1 MIVMKFGGTSVGSG
15 KMINRVVDLVSAQ
28 KGERVVV
35 VSAVGGVTNK
45 LISIANRVAEAP
57 STVVEGEVS
66 QFYDGIRKQHHDIID
81 ECVKD
86 PKVAREVKLATDETL
101 GKLKIALLGVGYLQ
115 ERSAKV
121 MDYIMSFGERLSA
134 PIVAGAFES
143 CGMKSTPL
151 TGFEA
156 GLVTDSN
163 YGSAHPIHDE
173 SRKRV
178 RAKLLP
184 LTKAG
189 VIPVVTGFIG
199 ADEKASITTLGRGG
213 SDYSGALFGNYLSA
227 KEVQI
232 WTDVD
237 GILSANPAIVP
248 HAKLIDTMSYEEAM
262 DLAYFGAKVIHFKMV
277 EPAMVADIPV
287 RVLNTFNPSSKGT
300 LIVRKQKT
308 VREVIKAVSAGTDV
322 VVVNLAGVGMAG
334 TPNIAGKIFSALGE
348 SKINILMISGSSE
361 SNISFVISRKDA
373 EKAVSILKSRFHG
386 NGVRGIDVIDSVA
399 VVTVVGAGMAGTKG
413 IASKVFKTIA
423 DAGVNIIMIAQGSSE
438 VNITFVV
445 REKDVEKAIKAL
457 HKRFIE

>member
-1 MIVMKFGGTSVGSG
+1 
-15 KMINRVVDLVSAQ
+15 
-28 KGERVVV
+28 
-35 VSAVGGVTNK
+35 
-45 LISIANRVAEAP
+45 
-57 STVVEGEVS
+57 
-66 QFYDGIRKQHHDIID
+66 
-81 ECVKD
+81 
-86 PKVAREVKLATDETL
+86 
-101 GKLKIALLGVGYLQ
+101 
-115 ERSAKV
+115 
-121 MDYIMSFGERLSA
+121 
-134 PIVAGAFES
+134 
-143 CGMKSTPL
+143 
-151 TGFEA
+151 
-156 GLVTDSN
+156 
-163 YGSAHPIHDE
+163 
-173 SRKRV
+173 
-178 RAKLLP
+178 
-184 LTKAG
+184 
-189 VIPVVTGFIG
+189 
-199 ADEKASITTLGRGG
+199 
-213 SDYSGALFGNYLSA
+213 
-227 KEVQI
+227 
-232 WTDVD
+232 
-237 GILSANPAIVP
+237 
-248 HAKLIDTMSYEEAM
+248 M